1 MTTSKVLVLGDGVV
15 AAELADAWRNNG
27 LTVDGYLFDGP
38 IPDWKQ
44 EPFELLNAQLASLD
58 LPSYEAVVLA
68 FSSEKAV
75 VRHIARD
82 LENQVS
88 GNTLFLVSA
97 MYCAA
102 TETAS
107 WLERSERVIGFGY
120 VPPFAGV
127 KCAELSKP
135 LQGLSQYAEQAAGL
149 FASLGVETAYVGDS
163 AGLVMPRLV
172 SALINEA
179 VTALMEGVA
188 SANDLD
194 TAMKLGV
201 NYPHGPL
208 EWADRIGLDQVY
220 ATLRGVYEEQG
231 EDRYRPAPLLRRMV
245 LAGLYGRRSGYGG
258 FYEYET
264 ENEVTEHA

>member
-15 AAELADAWRNNG
+15 AAELADAWRNSG

-38 IPDWKQ
+38 IPEWKQ
-44 EPFELLNAQLASLD
+44 EPFELLNAQLAALD
-58 LPSYEAVVLA
+58 LTSYGAVVLA

-82 LENQVS
+82 LENQVDAE
-88 GNTLFLVSA
+88 TLLLVSA
-97 MYCAA
+97 MSCAA

-107 WLERSERVIGFGY
+107 WLERPERVIGFGY

-127 KCAELSKP
+127 KCVELTKP
-135 LQGLSQYAEQAAGL
+135 LQASSVYAEQASGL
-149 FASLGVETAYVGDS
+149 FAELGCETAFVGDS

-172 SALINEA
+172 SVIINEA

-188 SANDLD
+188 SATDLD

-208 EWADRIGLDQVY
+208 AWADRIGLDQVY
-220 ATLRGVYEEQG
+220 ATLKGVYEEQG

-245 LAGLYGRRSGYGG
+245 LAGLTGRRSGYGG
-258 FYEYET
+258 FYEYDQAD
-264 ENEVTEHA
+264 EVNEHA